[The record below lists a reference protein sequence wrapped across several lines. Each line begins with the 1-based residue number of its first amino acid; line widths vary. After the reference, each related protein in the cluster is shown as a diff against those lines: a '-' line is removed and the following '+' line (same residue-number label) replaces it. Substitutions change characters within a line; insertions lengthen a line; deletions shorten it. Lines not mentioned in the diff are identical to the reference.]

1 MTAST
6 ETSPK
11 KKRNRSPAP
20 WRSRTIRVPVELHPQ
35 VAELSRAYKAAA
47 LAAAREKARP

>member
-1 MTAST
+1 MTTST

-11 KKRNRSPAP
+11 RKRNRSPAP

-35 VAELSRAYKAAA
+35 VAELSRQYKAAA
-47 LAAAREKARP
+47 LAAARGNSRP